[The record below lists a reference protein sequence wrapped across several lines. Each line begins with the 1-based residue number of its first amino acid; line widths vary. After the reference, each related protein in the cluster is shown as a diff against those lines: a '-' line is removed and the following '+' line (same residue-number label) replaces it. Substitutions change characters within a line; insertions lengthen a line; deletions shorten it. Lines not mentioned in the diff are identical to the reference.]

1 MKCIFILSFSLVICS
16 NSKAQSCTYPP
27 IDSNAIV
34 SYTCKGNLQVNG
46 KIDDTSR
53 VKLSS
58 MDGNVLVNGK
68 IDLGSNVEITASHG
82 AVTINNNIDRGAV
95 VKIICRG
102 DIIIQGKIDGGAHC
116 DFYSERGKVIVRD
129 KVANSATAIRFHSSY
144 PPSWG
149 QSIAIVP
156 TAY

>member
-1 MKCIFILSFSLVICS
+1 MKYLFILFFVNIAGL
-16 NSKAQSCTYPP
+16 KAFAQSCTYPAL
-27 IDSNAIV
+27 DSNATV

-53 VKLSS
+53 VKLTS
-58 MDGNVLVNGK
+58 MEGNVAVNGK
-68 IDLGSNVEITASHG
+68 IDLGSNVEITANHG

-95 VKIICRG
+95 VKIVCRG

-116 DFYSERGKVIVRD
+116 DFYSERGKVIVKD
-129 KVANSATAIRFHSSY
+129 KVANSATAIRFHSGY